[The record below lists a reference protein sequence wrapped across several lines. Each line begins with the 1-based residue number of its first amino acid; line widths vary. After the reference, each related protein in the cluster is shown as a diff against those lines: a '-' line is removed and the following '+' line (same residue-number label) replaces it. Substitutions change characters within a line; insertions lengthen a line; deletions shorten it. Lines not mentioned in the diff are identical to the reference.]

1 MIPRGHTGAL
11 LLRVALIAL
20 TLHTPAAP
28 QVIAPAD
35 TLAIPIDFSH
45 AGLGGGGVPVPT
57 VPAVVSVRPTGGDDT
72 ALLQAALD
80 HVATLPVG
88 TNGFR
93 GAVQLV
99 PGRFRVGGQLQ
110 LRDSGVVLRGTGSKR
125 TTLVATGQ
133 GRRALI
139 LVGGQEPPI
148 PGTALRVTDTT
159 VPAGSR
165 TLAVEGI
172 SGLKVGD
179 RVVVT
184 RPSTAEW
191 ISALGMDTL
200 GGAFADRRVR
210 WTPGSR
216 DLVWDRTVT
225 AVDSRSRQITLDAPI
240 TTALERQY
248 GGGMV
253 APVVGYQPVRHVGV
267 EGLILESQFD
277 ASRPADE
284 EHAWIGIML
293 DHVEDAWVRDVTARH
308 FVGSAVRVG
317 PRARRITIADV
328 RSAKPVSDLGGYR
341 RQSFVV
347 EGQQVL
353 VRRCQAEAGLNDF
366 AVGLLAAGPNVF
378 LDCTA
383 RGALGA
389 SGSFESWASGALYE
403 RVRVEGAGLQ
413 LSYDVERAQGGGW
426 TAANSVVWNSTAK
439 EIEARG
445 PEGAPN
451 RVYTSPEPL
460 YERQLARRVGAA
472 AARTALAPAPTPRVP
487 APGVREF
494 RVSDIPSQ
502 SAAEAREYPPL
513 QIVNGRFVI
522 GGRTVW
528 GGIVNEAWWRG
539 QAVPASALD
548 HGVSTTRFVPGRIG
562 PGLTEDLEKLAAR
575 MTAAGTPFYQTV
587 PGLWYDRRR
596 DDHTVVRRSDA
607 NVWAPFYE
615 MPWARSGRGRAWDRL
630 SQYDL
635 TRYNPWYFE
644 RTREFAQIAEQYGL
658 VLSHYLYNTH
668 NLLETAAHWVDFP
681 WRPSNNINK
690 TGLPDP
696 PLKQGDDI
704 HVANEFF
711 SIENPELRRLHRA
724 YILHTLDQLGSA
736 DNLLLGLAFQY
747 AGPLAFQQFFLDTVR
762 EWEQRT
768 GKTVRVVL
776 TTGKGITDS
785 ILADPVRARQ
795 IAVIDTRYWQYR
807 PDGSLWVPR
816 AGENLAFREMILR
829 DFGISG
835 DAPPPT
841 TPEQSYRQV
850 REYRDRFPDKAIIA
864 FPTGPGP
871 IPSLIAGAAQVQLRN
886 PNAGQGQGRTA
897 DRTHLDAFVREHL
910 ATTLMNMAPRDGVA
924 EAAGPTWVLAD
935 APLGTVLVYS
945 LAGPAIT
952 LARSLPGGEY
962 QGVWFDQRTGGTR
975 LLAAPER
982 WQQGTTIHKPTGE
995 DWLLLLKAR
1004 RVHTEPQTTIN
1015 P

>member
-1 MIPRGHTGAL
+1 M
-11 LLRVALIAL
+11 
-20 TLHTPAAP
+20 
-28 QVIAPAD
+28 
-35 TLAIPIDFSH
+35 
-45 AGLGGGGVPVPT
+45 PT
-57 VPAVVSVRPTGGDDT
+57 VPAVLSVRPSGGDDT

-80 HVATLPVG
+80 HAGALPVDA
-88 TNGFR
+88 NGFR
-93 GAVQLV
+93 GAVQLA
-99 PGRFRVGGQLQ
+99 PGRFRVGGQLR
-110 LRDSGVVLRGTGSKR
+110 LRDSGVVLRGSIRGRDTA
-125 TTLVATGQ
+125 TLIATGQ

-139 LVGGQEPPI
+139 VVGGQDPPVQ
-148 PGTALRVTDTT
+148 GSAQRVADAT

-165 TLAVEGI
+165 TLTVESVAGFR
-172 SGLKVGD
+172 VGD

-191 ISALGMDTL
+191 ITALGMDTIS
-200 GGAFADRRVR
+200 GAFADRRVR

-216 DLVWDRTVT
+216 DLVWDRTVA
-225 AVDSRSRQITLDAPI
+225 AVDPGRRQIMLDAPI
-240 TTALERQY
+240 TTALERRY
-248 GGGMV
+248 GGGTV
-253 APVVGYQPVRHVGV
+253 APATGNQPVRHVGV
-267 EGLILESQFD
+267 ENLVLVSDFD
-277 ASRPADE
+277 RSRPADE

-293 DHVEDAWVRDVTARH
+293 DHVEDAWVREVTARH

-317 PRARRITIADV
+317 PRARRITIEDV
-328 RSAKPVSDLGGYR
+328 RNLQPVSEPGGYR
-341 RQSFVV
+341 RQSFLV

-383 RGALGA
+383 WGALGA

-403 RVRVEGAGLQ
+403 RVHVNGAGLR
-413 LSYDVERAQGGGW
+413 LTYDLDRAQGAGW

-439 EIEARG
+439 HLDVRG

-451 RVYTSPEPL
+451 RVYTSPESL
-460 YERQLARRVGAA
+460 YERQLARRVGTASA
-472 AARTALAPAPTPRVP
+472 QTALTTAPTPRAP

-494 RVSDIPSQ
+494 RVSDIPSKQ
-502 SAAEAREYPPL
+502 AATEREYPPL

-522 GGRTVW
+522 NGRTVW

-562 PGLTEDLEKLAAR
+562 RGLTEDLEKLAVR
-575 MTAAGTPFYQTV
+575 MTTAGTPFYQTV

-596 DDHTVVRRSDA
+596 DDHTVVRRGDA

-615 MPWARSGRGRAWDRL
+615 MPWARSGRGTAADGL
-630 SQYDL
+630 SKYDL
-635 TRYNPWYFE
+635 TRYNPWYFQ
-644 RTREFAQIAEQYGL
+644 RTREFAELAEEYGL

-696 PLKQGDDI
+696 PLKEGDDV

-711 SIENPELRRLHRA
+711 STENPELRALHRA
-724 YILHTLDQLGSA
+724 YILHTLDQIGSA

-747 AGPLAFQQFFLDTVR
+747 AGPLGFQQFFLDTVR
-762 EWEQRT
+762 EWEQTT
-768 GKTVRVVL
+768 GKTVRVAL
-776 TTGKGITDS
+776 TTSKGITDS
-785 ILADPVRARQ
+785 ILADPVRAKQ
-795 IAVIDTRYWQYR
+795 VAVIDTRYWQYR
-807 PDGSLWVPR
+807 PDGSLWAPR
-816 AGENLAFREMILR
+816 AGENLAFREMIAR

-841 TPEQSYRQV
+841 TSEQSYRQI

-871 IPSLIAGAAQVQLRN
+871 IPSLMAGAAQIQLRN
-886 PNAGQGQGRTA
+886 PNAGQGQGRAA
-897 DRTHLDAFVREHL
+897 DRTHLDGFVREHL
-910 ATTLMNMAPRDGVA
+910 GTVLMQMSPLDELA
-924 EAAGPTWVLAD
+924 EGAGPTWTLAD
-935 APLGTVLVYS
+935 EPLGTVLLYS

-952 LARSLPGGEY
+952 LGRSLPGGDY
-962 QGVWFDQRTGGTR
+962 QGVWFDPHTGGTR
-975 LLAAPER
+975 PLAAPER
-982 WQQGTTIHKPTGE
+982 WGRGTTIPKPSGE
-995 DWLLLLKAR
+995 DWLLLLKEKR
-1004 RVHTEPQTTIN
+1004 
-1015 P
+1015 